1 MIASLMSK
9 THITA
14 PAVEREPVK
23 QQQQQPAVVPETSPA
38 QAAPTAAAPVHS
50 KLMSLGR
57 GLRRKS
63 ISEKISPV
71 QEAATGSAEPPA
83 EEQVADAAEPA
94 PATKK
99 SSLVSSDNSKSAGA
113 ATTISSIEKAVEE
126 LKVEQIL
133 RQSPVR
139 RVGEVGEPANFGT
152 NYIKLKCKN
161 QGVYQYV
168 VHFDPPVDNQMSRI
182 KLLYHAS
189 EVTGSVR
196 LFDGHTLFLPVLL
209 KDKVTTIKAKAKQD
223 TKEVTL
229 RIQLTKIL
237 PPQQIPPTVF
247 NIIFKKYLV
256 VACC

>member
-1 MIASLMSK
+1 MGRGSMIASLRSK
-9 THITA
+9 SLTTA
-14 PAVEREPVK
+14 PVEREPAE
-23 QQQQQPAVVPETSPA
+23 QPRKEAEPSSSAAVAV
-38 QAAPTAAAPVHS
+38 AAASAVPVQS

-57 GLRRKS
+57 GFRRKS
-63 ISEKISPV
+63 IGEK
-71 QEAATGSAEPPA
+71 AATEEARPTTSEPAANKPA
-83 EEQVADAAEPA
+83 EEVEDAP
-94 PATKK
+94 TKKK
-99 SSLVSSDNSKSAGA
+99 SSLVSSDHSKSAGA
-113 ATTISSIEKAVEE
+113 TTTISSIEKAVEE

-139 RVGEVGEPANFGT
+139 KVGEVGEPANLGT

-168 VHFDPPVDNQMSRI
+168 VHFEPPVDNQMSRI
-182 KLLYHAS
+182 KLLYHAT

-196 LFDGHTLFLPVLL
+196 LFDGHTLFLPILL

-247 NIIFKKYLV
+247 NIIFKKYSTLI
-256 VACC
+256 